1 MSGIGTLIFAAAAM
15 FCVLGGV
22 TLLAH
27 IYNLNN
33 IKSKTVGDGQHGT
46 ARWATKSE
54 IRKIYRHIPFT
65 PEKWREQAES
75 GQIPTASGIAKKKL
89 FRKKRSEPTEEALP
103 QGIVV
108 GCGGGKLG
116 TTALVDTGDVH
127 VLMIG
132 AAGVGKTAYWLYPCI
147 EYACASGMS
156 FLSTDT
162 KGDVMRNYGN
172 IAKRY
177 GYHVSVI
184 DLRNPTRSNG
194 NNLLHLVNK
203 YMDLYQKENQ
213 LIYKAKAEKY
223 AKIISKTIILSG
235 MDAAS
240 FGQNAYFY
248 DAAEGLLTATILL
261 AAEFCEPKKRHI
273 VSVFKIIQEL
283 LAPSN
288 RKGKNQ
294 FQQLME
300 MLPNDHKAKWFAGAA
315 LNTAEQSMASVMS
328 TALSRLN
335 SFLDSE
341 LEQILCFDTE
351 IDAEK
356 FCNEKS
362 AVFVIMPEENPA
374 TFFMISLIIQQLY
387 REILSV
393 ADENGGKLKNRC
405 IFFCDEFGT
414 LPKIESAE
422 MMFSA
427 SRSRRLQIVPI
438 IQSFSQLDKNYGK
451 EGSEIIVDNT
461 QITLFGGFAPNS
473 SSAETLSK
481 ALGSRTVMSG
491 SVSRSK
497 NDPSQSLQMIERP
510 LMTPDELK
518 SMPKGQFVV
527 MKTGFHP
534 MKVKLKLFFKWGI
547 RFDEDKPY
555 TVADNGNREVAYA
568 EKKEIM
574 DGIVQKYHPE
584 WLIKE
589 DENGEGAGGVNQA
602 ASQSNEP
609 RQTPPNKPKDKNNG
623 GGQGTSVRLTPRADR
638 QQNRERLRE
647 AKPDGQA

>member
-1 MSGIGTLIFAAAAM
+1 MSDIVTLIFVTAVM
-15 FCVLGGV
+15 FCILGGIS
-22 TLLAH
+22 LLAH

-54 IRKIYRHIPFT
+54 IQKTYRHIPFT
-65 PEKWREQAES
+65 PEKWRNQAMNN
-75 GQIPTASGIAKKKL
+75 QPPTQTRIVKKNPL
-89 FRKKRSEPTEEALP
+89 KRNADKTVQEALP

-108 GCGGGKLG
+108 GCTGKRHN
-116 TTALVDTGDVH
+116 TTAMVDTGDVH

-156 FLSTDT
+156 WLSTDT
-162 KGDVMRNYGN
+162 KGDVCRNYGN
-172 IAKRY
+172 IAKQY
-177 GYHVSVI
+177 GYNVSVI

-203 YMDLYQKENQ
+203 YMDLYQANGE
-213 LIYKAKAEKY
+213 LVYKAKAEKY

-261 AAEFCEPKKRHI
+261 VAESCEPKKRHI

-288 RKGKNQ
+288 CKGKNQ

-315 LNTAEQSMASVMS
+315 LNTAEQSMSSVMS

-341 LEQILCFDTE
+341 LEQLLCFDTE

-362 AVFVIMPEENPA
+362 AIFVIMPEENPN

-393 ADENGGKLKNRC
+393 ADENKGKLKNRC
-405 IFFCDEFGT
+405 VFFCDEFGT

-438 IQSFSQLDKNYGK
+438 IQSFAQLDKNYGK
-451 EGSEIIVDNT
+451 EGAEIIVDNT

-510 LMTPDELK
+510 LMTSDELK

-527 MKTGFHP
+527 MKTGVHP
-534 MKVKLKLFFKWGI
+534 MRVKLKLFYKWGI
-547 RFDEDKPY
+547 KFNEDEPY
-555 TVADNGNREVAYA
+555 TVADKGNRDVQYA
-568 EKKEIM
+568 DKKEII
-574 DGIVQKYHPE
+574 DGIVKKYHPN
-584 WLIKE
+584 WLQKQDTNDGE
-589 DENGEGAGGVNQA
+589 PGGTESQEENYANEQSPASQKKSGTRINSAPPNRRTQESKGSPSKVNQ
-602 ASQSNEP
+602 NE
-609 RQTPPNKPKDKNNG
+609 QT
-623 GGQGTSVRLTPRADR
+623 
-638 QQNRERLRE
+638 
-647 AKPDGQA
+647 

>member
-1 MSGIGTLIFAAAAM
+1 MSGVTTLVLIGAVMFA
-15 FCVLGGV
+15 VLSGV

-27 IYNLNN
+27 IYSLNN
-33 IKSKTVGDGQHGT
+33 IKSRTVGDGQHGT
-46 ARWATKSE
+46 ARWATKHE
-54 IRKIYRHIPFT
+54 IRKTYRHIPFT
-65 PEKWREQAES
+65 PERWREQAKRGEK
-75 GQIPTASGIAKKKL
+75 PTTIEG
-89 FRKKRSEPTEEALP
+89 TELP
-103 QGIVV
+103 QGIIV
-108 GCGGGKLG
+108 GCTGN
-116 TTALVDTGDVH
+116 TTAMVDTGDVH
-127 VLMIG
+127 ALMIG

-156 FLSTDT
+156 WLSTDT
-162 KGDVMRNYGN
+162 KGDIMRNYGQ
-172 IAKRY
+172 IAKDY

-203 YMDLYQKENQ
+203 YMDLYQANPDK
-213 LIYKAKAEKY
+213 LVYKARCEKY

-261 AAEFCEPKKRHI
+261 VAEFCKPEQRHI

-283 LAPSN
+283 LAPSGK
-288 RKGKNQ
+288 KGKNQ

-300 MLPNDHKAKWFAGAA
+300 LLPNDHKAKWFAGAA

-335 SFLDSE
+335 AFLDSE

-356 FCNEKS
+356 FCKEKS
-362 AVFVIMPEENPA
+362 ALFIIMPEENPA

-387 REILSV
+387 REILAV

-405 IFFCDEFGT
+405 VFFCDEYGA

-438 IQSFSQLDKNYGK
+438 IQSFSQLEKNYGK
-451 EGSEIIVDNT
+451 EGAEIIVDNT
-461 QITLFGGFAPNS
+461 QLTIFGGFAPQS

-497 NDPSQSLQMIERP
+497 NDPSESLQMIERP
-510 LMTPDELK
+510 LMTADELK

-527 MKTGFHP
+527 MKTGFYP

-547 RFDEDKPY
+547 AFDENNPY
-555 TVADNGNREVAYA
+555 EIPDQGNRKVEYA
-568 EKKEIM
+568 AKKDIM
-574 DGIVQKYHPE
+574 DGIVKKYRPDLLE
-584 WLIKE
+584 PPAPQE
-589 DENGEGAGGVNQA
+589 ENGASGGQE
-602 ASQSNEP
+602 QQMTEKNEP
-609 RQTPPNKPKDKNNG
+609 
-623 GGQGTSVRLTPRADR
+623 SSAR
-638 QQNRERLRE
+638 QQDKEKRRSGGAALQTAPRNRRSQQPVMRQEQE
-647 AKPDGQA
+647 VKSDGQA

>member
-1 MSGIGTLIFAAAAM
+1 MSNVTTLIVVGAVMFA
-15 FCVLGGV
+15 VLGGV
-22 TLLAH
+22 TLLSH
-27 IYNLNN
+27 IYSLNS
-33 IKSKTVGDGQHGT
+33 IKSRTVGDGQHGT
-46 ARWATKSE
+46 ARWATKRE
-54 IRKIYRHIPFT
+54 IRKTYKHIPFT
-65 PEKWREQAES
+65 PDKWRKQAKS
-75 GQIPTASGIAKKKL
+75 GQEPTASVVHLRPPFSKKDK
-89 FRKKRSEPTEEALP
+89 TEEVSLP

-108 GCGGGKLG
+108 GCTGN
-116 TTALVDTGDVH
+116 TTAMIDTGDVH
-127 VLMIG
+127 ALMIG

-156 FLSTDT
+156 WLSTDT
-162 KGDVMRNYGN
+162 KGDIMRNYGQ
-172 IAKRY
+172 IAKDY

-184 DLRNPTRSNG
+184 DLRNPTKSNG

-203 YMDLYQKENQ
+203 YMDLYKKHPDK
-213 LIYKAKAEKY
+213 LVYKARCEKY

-261 AAEFCEPKKRHI
+261 VAEFCKPEQRHI

-283 LAPSN
+283 LAPSGK
-288 RKGKNQ
+288 KGKNQ

-300 MLPNDHKAKWFAGAA
+300 LLPNDHKAKWFAGAA

-335 SFLDSE
+335 AFLDSE

-362 AVFVIMPEENPA
+362 ALFIIMPEENPA

-387 REILSV
+387 REILAV

-405 IFFCDEFGT
+405 VFFCDEYGT

-438 IQSFSQLDKNYGK
+438 IQSFSQLEKNYGK
-451 EGSEIIVDNT
+451 EGAEIIVDNT
-461 QITLFGGFAPNS
+461 QLTIFGGFAPQS
-473 SSAETLSK
+473 TSAETLSK

-497 NDPSQSLQMIERP
+497 NDPSESLQMIERP

-527 MKTGFHP
+527 MKTGFYP

-547 RFDEDKPY
+547 HFDEEHPY
-555 TVADNGNREVAYA
+555 TVSDQGNRMVKYA
-568 EKKEIM
+568 SKKDIT
-574 DGIVQKYHPE
+574 DDIIKKYHPE
-584 WLIKE
+584 LLEPATLPNDESSSGGQNQQMTEHHQPASIKKN
-589 DENGEGAGGVNQA
+589 DE
-602 ASQSNEP
+602 
-609 RQTPPNKPKDKNNG
+609 KDKNG
-623 GGQGTSVRLTPRADR
+623 GTALQTVPKNRRTPLPQPPKNTEVTS
-638 QQNRERLRE
+638 
-647 AKPDGQA
+647 DGQT